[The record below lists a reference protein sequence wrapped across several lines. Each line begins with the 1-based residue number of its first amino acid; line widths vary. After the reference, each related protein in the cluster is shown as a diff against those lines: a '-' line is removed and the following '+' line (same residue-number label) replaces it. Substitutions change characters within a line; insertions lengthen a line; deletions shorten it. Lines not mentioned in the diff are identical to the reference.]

1 MPHELSWHTPR
12 RIAYA
17 RIFGDM
23 GMEQLNAFT
32 QELQHYVEDGDAP
45 IHVLLDD
52 SEAGPPPL
60 TIKEAQAIFD
70 MDKIDLTQLGWFVGI
85 VEPKLMA
92 KVMLPLISSMM
103 NIQYKRFDNIDDA
116 IAFLEEEDTTLSLS
130 Y

>member
-12 RIAYA
+12 RIAHA

-60 TIKEAQAIFD
+60 TIKEARAIFD

-92 KVMLPLISSMM
+92 KIMLPLMSSMM
-103 NIQYKRFDNIDDA
+103 DIQYKRFDNIDDA
-116 IAFLEEEDTTLSLS
+116 IAFLEEEDATLSLS